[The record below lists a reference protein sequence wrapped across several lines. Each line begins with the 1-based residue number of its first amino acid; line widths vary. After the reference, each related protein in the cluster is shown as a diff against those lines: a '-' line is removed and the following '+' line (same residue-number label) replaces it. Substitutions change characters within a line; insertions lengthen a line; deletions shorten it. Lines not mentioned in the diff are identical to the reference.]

1 MPDETARSSESQ
13 RTAANDPRA
22 ADSGKVTPF
31 QRRARYVANENG
43 FAFSLPPVPPRQFLA
58 ERDRAFDPG
67 CPTGMIAL
75 DIADAL
81 GTAYPATT
89 PTLLCRYL
97 RIRAGEQLHT
107 AFVAGGEV
115 CYVMSGHGESRNRD
129 DCIQWGEGD
138 VFCFPGGAG
147 TVHRAAEADCL
158 LFAITNEPLLAL
170 EGLRA
175 PAPGAAPFEA
185 THWPHAEIERRFQA
199 VYQRPITE
207 GTTGHAVQF
216 STEAL
221 SPGTRT
227 IPSINVSINTL
238 MVGGDQRPHRHN
250 GVAVTLALEGEGV
263 SSMIDGRRVDWSTG
277 AAQITPATK
286 LHSHHNRGPRRMRSL
301 VIQDEALHDYA
312 RTPGFSF
319 D

>member
-1 MPDETARSSESQ
+1 MPDESGMNK
-13 RTAANDPRA
+13 AAE
-22 ADSGKVTPF
+22 GVTPF
-31 QRRARYVANENG
+31 QRRARYIANENG
-43 FAFSLPPVPPRQFLA
+43 FAFTLPPVPPRQFLV
-58 ERDRAFDPG
+58 ERDRAFDPAG
-67 CPTGMIAL
+67 PTGMIAL
-75 DIADAL
+75 DCADAL

-97 RIRAGEQLHT
+97 KIRASEQLHT

-115 CYVMSGHGESRNRD
+115 CYVMSGSGESRNRD
-129 DCIQWGEGD
+129 DRIVWGQGD
-138 VFCFPGGAG
+138 VFCFPGGAA
-147 TVHRAAEADCL
+147 TVHLAGDVDCL
-158 LFAITNEPLLAL
+158 LFCITNEPLLSL
-170 EGLRA
+170 CGLQA
-175 PAPGAAPFEA
+175 PAPGSAPFEA
-185 THWPHAEIERRFQA
+185 THWPNAEIERRFQA
-199 VYQRPITE
+199 VYQRPITDT
-207 GTTGHAVQF
+207 TTGHSIQF

-221 SPGTRT
+221 APSTHT
-227 IPSINVSINTL
+227 IASVNVSINTL

-301 VIQDEALHDYA
+301 VIQDEALHDYT

>member
-1 MPDETARSSESQ
+1 MPDENIPSSAGTATS
-13 RTAANDPRA
+13 
-22 ADSGKVTPF
+22 F
-31 QRRARYVANENG
+31 QRRARYIANENG

-58 ERDRAFDPG
+58 ERDRAFDSA
-67 CPTGMIAL
+67 CPTGMILL
-75 DIADAL
+75 DIADVL

-97 RIRAGEQLHT
+97 KIRAGERLST
-107 AFVAGGEV
+107 AFVSGGEV
-115 CYVMSGHGESRNRD
+115 CYVMSGQGESRNRE
-129 DCIQWGEGD
+129 DCIAWGEGD
-138 VFCFPGGAG
+138 VFCFPGGAE
-147 TVHRAAEADCL
+147 TVHLAGNSDCL
-158 LFAITNEPLLAL
+158 VFVITNEPLLAL
-170 EGLRA
+170 ERLRA
-175 PAPGAAPFEA
+175 PAPGDAPFEA
-185 THWPHAEIERRFQA
+185 THWPAAEIERRFQA
-199 VYQRPITE
+199 VYQRPIT
-207 GTTGHAVQF
+207 GTTTGHAVQF

-221 SPGTRT
+221 APSTHT

-238 MVGGDQRPHRHN
+238 VAGGDQRPHRHN

-301 VIQDEALHDYA
+301 VIQDEALHDYT

>member
-1 MPDETARSSESQ
+1 MPDETGMNK
-13 RTAANDPRA
+13 AAE
-22 ADSGKVTPF
+22 GVTPF
-31 QRRARYVANENG
+31 QRRARYISNENG
-43 FAFSLPPVPPRQFLA
+43 FAFTLPPVPPRQFLS
-58 ERDRAFDPG
+58 ERDRAFDPA

-75 DIADAL
+75 DCGDAL

-97 RIRAGEQLHT
+97 RVRASEQLHT
-107 AFVAGGEV
+107 SFVAGGEV
-115 CYVMSGHGESRNRD
+115 CYVMSGSGESRNRND
-129 DCIQWGEGD
+129 RIVWGEGD
-138 VFCFPGGAG
+138 VFCFAGGAE
-147 TVHRAAEADCL
+147 TVHLSGGADCL
-158 LFAITNEPLLAL
+158 LFCITNEPLLSL
-170 EGLRA
+170 GGLQA
-175 PAPGAAPFEA
+175 PKAVAAPFAA

-199 VYQRPITE
+199 VYQRPITDT
-207 GTTGHAVQF
+207 TTGHAVQF

-221 SPGTRT
+221 APSTHT

-301 VIQDEALHDYA
+301 VIQDEALHDYT